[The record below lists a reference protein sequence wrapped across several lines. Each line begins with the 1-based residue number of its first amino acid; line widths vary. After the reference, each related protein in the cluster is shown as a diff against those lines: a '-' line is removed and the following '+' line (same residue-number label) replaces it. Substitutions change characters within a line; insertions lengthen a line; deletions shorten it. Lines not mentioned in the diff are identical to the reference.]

1 MWCPTRKLFKFVI
14 MDMQAE
20 KLGLIQWLAQLSDE
34 SMIAKIKALRNEK
47 SDWWDDISL
56 EEKAE
61 IEEGL
66 LQADKGEVKPHSEI
80 RKKYEKWL

>member
-1 MWCPTRKLFKFVI
+1 

-20 KLGLIQWLAQLSDE
+20 KLGLIQWLAQLTDE
-34 SMIAKIKALRNEK
+34 SMIIKIKALRNEK
-47 SDWWDDISL
+47 SDWWDTITT

-66 LQADKGEVKPHSEI
+66 LQADKGEVKPNAVI
-80 RKKYEKWL
+80 RKKFEKWL

>member
-1 MWCPTRKLFKFVI
+1 

-20 KLGLIQWLAQLSDE
+20 KLGLIQWLAQLTDE
-34 SMIAKIKALRNEK
+34 GMIAKLKTLRSEQE
-47 SDWWDDISL
+47 DWWDQITA

-66 LQADKGEVKPHSEI
+66 LQADRGEVKSHSEI
-80 RKKYEKWL
+80 RKKYERWL

>member
-1 MWCPTRKLFKFVI
+1 

-20 KLGLIQWLAQLSDE
+20 KLGLIQWLAQLTDE

-47 SDWWDDISL
+47 ADWWDKITA

-66 LQADKGEVKPHSEI
+66 SEADKGEVKPHSKI
-80 RKKYEKWL
+80 RKKYDKWL

>member
-1 MWCPTRKLFKFVI
+1 

-20 KLGLIQWLAQLSDE
+20 KLGLIQWLAQLTDE
-34 SMIAKIKALRNEK
+34 GMIAKLKALRSEQE
-47 SDWWDDISL
+47 DWWDQITA

-66 LQADKGEVKPHSEI
+66 LQADRGEVKSHSEI
-80 RKKYEKWL
+80 REKYERWL

>member
-1 MWCPTRKLFKFVI
+1 MSNKKLFNFVP

-20 KLGLIQWLAQLSDE
+20 KLGLIQWLAQLTDE
-34 SMIAKIKALRNEK
+34 GMIAKIKALRNEND
-47 SDWWDDISL
+47 DWWDKITA

-66 LQADKGEVKPHSEI
+66 LQADQGEVKPHSEI
-80 RKKYEKWL
+80 RKKYE

>member
-1 MWCPTRKLFKFVI
+1 

-20 KLGLIQWLAQLSDE
+20 KLGLIQWLAQLTDE
-34 SMIAKIKALRNEK
+34 SIIAKIKTLRNEK
-47 SDWWDDISL
+47 SDWWDEITA

-66 LQADKGEVKPHSEI
+66 SQADKGAVTPHSEI
-80 RKKYEKWL
+80 LKKYENWL

>member
-1 MWCPTRKLFKFVI
+1 

-20 KLGLIQWLAQLSDE
+20 KLGLIQWLAQLTDE
-34 SMIAKIKALRNEK
+34 SMIARIKALRNENA
-47 SDWWDDISL
+47 DWWDTITV

-61 IEEGL
+61 IEVGL

-80 RKKYEKWL
+80 REKYEKWL

>member
-66 LQADKGEVKPHSEI
+66 LQADKGELKPHSEI
-80 RKKYEKWL
+80 RKKYKKWL

>member
-1 MWCPTRKLFKFVI
+1 

-20 KLGLIQWLAQLSDE
+20 KLGLIQWLAQLTDE
-34 SMIAKIKALRNEK
+34 SMIAKIKALRSEQE
-47 SDWWDDISL
+47 DWWDQITA

-61 IEEGL
+61 IGEGL
-66 LQADKGEVKPHSEI
+66 LQADKGEVKSHSEI

>member
-1 MWCPTRKLFKFVI
+1 MNL
-14 MDMQAE
+14 QAE
-20 KLGLIQWLAQLSDE
+20 KLGLIQWLAQLTDE
-34 SMIAKIKALRNEK
+34 SVIAQIKALRDEK
-47 SDWWDDISL
+47 GDWWDKITA

-66 LQADKGEVKPHSEI
+66 LQADKGDVQPHSEI

>member
-1 MWCPTRKLFKFVI
+1 

-20 KLGLIQWLAQLSDE
+20 KLGLIQWLAQLTDE
-34 SMIAKIKALRNEK
+34 SMIAKIKALRSEQE
-47 SDWWDDISL
+47 DLWDQITA

-66 LQADKGEVKPHSEI
+66 LQADKMEVKSHSEI

>member
-1 MWCPTRKLFKFVI
+1 

-20 KLGLIQWLAQLSDE
+20 KLGLIQWLAQLTDE
-34 SMIAKIKALRNEK
+34 SMIAKLKALRSEQE
-47 SDWWDDISL
+47 DWWGQITA

-66 LQADKGEVKPHSEI
+66 LQADRGEVKSHSEI
-80 RKKYEKWL
+80 RKKYERWL

>member
-1 MWCPTRKLFKFVI
+1 MWSPIKKLFNFVN

-20 KLGLIQWLAQLSDE
+20 KLGLIQWLAQLTDE

-47 SDWWDDISL
+47 ADWWDEITV

-66 LQADKGEVKPHSEI
+66 IQADKGEVKPHSEI
-80 RKKYEKWL
+80 RKNYEKWL

>member
-1 MWCPTRKLFKFVI
+1 MN
-14 MDMQAE
+14 MQAE
-20 KLGLIQWLAQLSDE
+20 KLGLIQWLAQLTDE
-34 SMIAKIKALRNEK
+34 RMIIKIKALRNEK
-47 SDWWDDISL
+47 SDWWDIITA

-66 LQADKGEVKPHSEI
+66 LQADKGEVKPNSEI

>member
-1 MWCPTRKLFKFVI
+1 

-20 KLGLIQWLAQLSDE
+20 KLGLIQWLAQLTDE
-34 SMIAKIKALRNEK
+34 SMIAKIKALRSEQE
-47 SDWWDDISL
+47 DWWDQITAQ
-56 EEKAE
+56 EKAE

-66 LQADKGEVKPHSEI
+66 LQADKMEVKSHSEI